1 MKRYIPQKLLLLLE
15 RWLTESYLCVKWKH
29 AWSVTFRPEFG
40 VRQGSVLSPL
50 LFAVYVDDLAKSCIW
65 SNSIYIL
72 LYADDILLIA
82 ATVCELQKLLYI
94 CEHELSELDMSINIQ
109 KTCCLRIGPRHNA
122 PCAAISMS
130 SGTAIPWVDKIRYLG
145 VFIARSHVFR
155 CDLDHAK
162 KSFYR
167 AANAIFVKVGRAASE
182 EVVIQL
188 VSKCIPVL
196 MYGLYRSL
204 PINQVPTAVI

>member
-82 ATVCELQKLLYI
+82 PTVCELQKLLYI

-109 KTCCLRIGPRHNA
+109 KTCCLRIGPRHNGT
-122 PCAAISMS
+122 S
-130 SGTAIPWVDKIRYLG
+130 SVCCYL
-145 VFIARSHVFR
+145 HVIWH
-155 CDLDHAK
+155 CNPL
-162 KSFYR
+162 
-167 AANAIFVKVGRAASE
+167 GR
-182 EVVIQL
+182 
-188 VSKCIPVL
+188 
-196 MYGLYRSL
+196 
-204 PINQVPTAVI
+204 